1 MSTEEDFYSQFQT
14 KQAFKIG
21 LLIIVAVFL
30 ACITFG
36 ISTLIAPLGVQID
49 AGLPP
54 GTLLGGSDGSAVAV
68 LILTGLLVIVS
79 LFCIKLLLDG
89 EFTLFSVIMMSTLAS
104 VLTVGSA
111 AGTIINP
118 VTESNSAVL
127 SCVDESFVPSIGDMK
142 GAGQSIMGVDSIRGD
157 TVIVGRSPDGVLSLS
172 DLDGRQYHC

>member
-89 EFTLFSVIMMSTLAS
+89 EFTLFSVIMMSMLAS

-142 GAGQSIMGVDSIRGD
+142 EAGQSIMGVDSIRGD